1 MRSDRPM
8 TNYADE
14 IKRAVPA
21 TELFPFYGFTINRG
35 GFVCCPLHG
44 EKTAS
49 LKVYPGNKGWKCFG
63 CGAGSSVIDFVMQYF
78 NLSFLDAQKK
88 INDDFRLGLPIGEK
102 LSREQQL
109 EADHKAAER
118 RRQQKERENAY
129 KRVLTAYHAALD
141 RWVYLDIL
149 KRENAPKSPTEPF
162 NDKYVYAVKRIDEAG
177 YELDKATD
185 RLRGVERR
193 EQ

>member
-1 MRSDRPM
+1 M

-21 TELFPFYGFTINRG
+21 TELFPFYGFAINRG

-88 INDDFRLGLPIGEK
+88 INEDFRLGLPIGER
-102 LSREQQL
+102 LTPDQRREAERAAKNRQ
-109 EADHKAAER
+109 KAAQER
-118 RRQQKERENAY
+118 QETR
-129 KRVLTAYHAALD
+129 KRLQTAYNRALD
-141 RWVYLDIL
+141 WWVYLDTVR
-149 KRENAPKSPTEPF
+149 RENAPRGISDGFCAE
-162 NDKYVYAVKRIDEAG
+162 YAWAVKKLPVAE
-177 YELDKATD
+177 Y
-185 RLRGVERR
+185 RLSCAEIALYKFNHP
-193 EQ
+193 ENNS

>member
-1 MRSDRPM
+1 M

-21 TELFPFYGFTINRG
+21 RELFRFYGFEINMA

-44 EKTAS
+44 EKTPS

-88 INDDFRLGLPIGEK
+88 INEDFRLGLPIGET

-109 EADHKAAER
+109 EADRKAAER
-118 RRQQKERENAY
+118 RKAQKEREAAY
-129 KRVLTAYHAALD
+129 NRVLTAYHDALD
-141 RWVYLDIL
+141 KWIELDIMR
-149 KRENAPKSPTEPF
+149 RETAPKSPSEPI
-162 NDKYVYAVKRIDEAG
+162 NPNYLYAINHIDAAG
-177 YELDKATD
+177 YELDLASEALWQLKN
-185 RLRGVERR
+185 R
-193 EQ
+193 